1 MAKTLGVKL
10 NLAWG
15 LNRLRLE
22 HDKWAKE
29 IVEVLLTYEPFR
41 ELNIARV
48 YKDFAEYS
56 GYEILTSNHALIEEG
71 KVMGHCVGTYSGE
84 VDRGSCG
91 IFRVHGCTLDLRFS
105 VRYFSEDKRDVLYMN
120 QYQDFGNSRP
130 AEKAYTDVQNMLTK
144 FNADVVDDLYR
155 KALKLPEIEFKGKE
169 EWVNDLNPF

>member
-48 YKDFAEYS
+48 YRDFAEFS

-84 VDRGSCG
+84 VDGGRCG
-91 IFRVHGCTLDLRFS
+91 IYRVHGCTLDLRFG
-105 VRYFSEDKRDVLYMN
+105 VRYFSEEKHEVLYMN

-130 AEKAYTDVQNMLTK
+130 PEASYTDVQNMIAR
-144 FNADVVDDLYR
+144 FNDEVVNDEYR
-155 KALKLPEIEFKGKE
+155 KSVYRPEVKSITQL
-169 EWVNDLNPF
+169 VMDNQNPF